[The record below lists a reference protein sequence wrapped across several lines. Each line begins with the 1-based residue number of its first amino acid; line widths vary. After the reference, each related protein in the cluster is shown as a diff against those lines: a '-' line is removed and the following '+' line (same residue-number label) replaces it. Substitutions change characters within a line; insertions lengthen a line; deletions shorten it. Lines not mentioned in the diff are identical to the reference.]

1 MKALFITQ
9 KADRDDP
16 VLGFMHAWFEGLATR
31 LDALHLL
38 VLEPGNYDLPG
49 NVFVHSMGKER
60 GAGRVGKLLNF
71 ASVMF
76 ALVLRRRVDVVFAH
90 MCPIY
95 AALAAPFCRVRGV
108 PLLMW
113 ITHGADNPTLRL
125 AHRLADR
132 VLTASPES
140 TALAGPK
147 VTATGHGIDTA
158 KFSASGAPGADPLR
172 VLSVG
177 RVTQS
182 KDYPTLIEAA
192 RILIHERGVKNFR
205 VSIVGACYT
214 EDDKKHLDELKH
226 LLQEKD
232 VADYITFE
240 GAAAHDAMPEQ
251 YGRADVFVSASL
263 TGSVDKA
270 VLEAMACGRPAI
282 TCNPSFHRVFEDM
295 ADALMFAPGDAA
307 KLADILQRFLSAT
320 KEDRARTGAILRAL
334 VQRNH
339 SLETLM
345 DRLVHEM
352 KKCAYLKKGRSPRTD
367 WLAAR
372 ARGGLILD
380 IGFAG
385 AAFPVLHFSI
395 MDLNPDSR
403 VVGCDLFYEKILA
416 QKFTTGVCGDAMR
429 LPFGDNTFDSAVF
442 AEIYE
447 HLVEPAAALR
457 ELARVLRPGGRLVFS
472 SPSAYAPLKWVR
484 DWLLAPRPWDMRTV
498 RRHLTDPDHVQFAD
512 PISLFRLLDE
522 LGLTVTEAI
531 TKKHR
536 IPLLGRLT
544 RRADTFNIP
553 FYPFTRLGGAL
564 CLVAEKKTI
573 KNG

>member
-16 VLGFMHAWFEGLATR
+16 VLGFMHAWFEGLAGR
-31 LDALHLL
+31 LDELHLL
-38 VLEPGNYDLPG
+38 VLEPGKYELPD
-49 NVFVHSMGKER
+49 NVFIHSMGKER
-60 GAGRVGKLLNF
+60 GAGRFGKLLKF
-71 ASVMF
+71 ISVMA

-95 AALAAPFCRVRGV
+95 AALAAPFCRLRGV
-108 PLLMW
+108 PLVMW

-125 AHRLADR
+125 SHRLVDR

-140 TALAGPK
+140 TALTGPK
-147 VTATGHGIDTA
+147 VTATGHGIDTS
-158 KFSASGAPGADPLR
+158 KFAAAPAPGADPLR

-177 RVTQS
+177 RITPS
-182 KDYPTLIEAA
+182 KDYATLIEAA
-192 RILIHERGVKNFR
+192 RILIHVRGVNNFK

-214 EDDKKHLDELKH
+214 EDDKKHLSELNRQIK
-226 LLQEKD
+226 EKD
-232 VADYITFE
+232 VADYIVFE

-270 VLEAMACGRPAI
+270 VLEAMACGRPAV
-282 TCNPSFHRVFEDM
+282 TCNPSFARVFEDM
-295 ADALMFAPGDAA
+295 AGALMFNPGDAA
-307 KLADILQRFLSAT
+307 KLADILQRYFSAAR
-320 KEDRARTGAILRAL
+320 EYRAQTGAALRAL
-334 VQRNH
+334 VENNH
-339 SLETLM
+339 SLNTLM

-352 KKCAYLKKGRSPRTD
+352 KKCVYLKKGRSPRTD

-395 MDLNPDSR
+395 KDLNPESR
-403 VVGCDLFYEKILA
+403 VVGCDLFFDKILA
-416 QKFTTGVCGDAMR
+416 QKFTTGVCGNAVT
-429 LPFGDNTFDSAVF
+429 LPFKDNTFDSVVF

-447 HLVEPAAALR
+447 HLVEPASALR

-484 DWLLAPRPWDMRTV
+484 DWLLASRPWDMRTV

-522 LGLTVTEAI
+522 LGLSVTEAI

-536 IPLLGRLT
+536 IPLLGRIT
-544 RRADTFNIP
+544 RKADTFNIP

-564 CLVAEKKTI
+564 CLVAEKK
-573 KNG
+573 